1 MNPPVSDVTDLP
13 ADGGSHT
20 GLGPDPALDDP
31 GAALP
36 GSARLVVV
44 VGPSGAGKDSLL
56 RLWRASLPAAQ
67 RPHLARRSITRP
79 AEQGAQVHEAH
90 EALTPEQFV
99 AQVRADA
106 FALRWQAHGLHYG
119 IRHAELAPLAR
130 GQWVLLN
137 GSRAH
142 LPQLRLAAPRA
153 RVLLVDAPEALRAA
167 RLQARGR
174 EPAPAHA
181 ARLQRQLPVP
191 AASGPAPD
199 LHIVND
205 RSLAEAAAQL
215 SAWWQSLHTMASAA

>member
-1 MNPPVSDVTDLP
+1 MTTIAIDSYFDAP
-13 ADGGSHT
+13 AAAAADR
-20 GLGPDPALDDP
+20 A
-31 GAALP
+31 AALP
-36 GSARLVVV
+36 GSARLIVV

-56 RLWRASLPAAQ
+56 TLWRASLPFWQ

-79 AEQGAQVHEAH
+79 AEAGAQVHEAH

-99 AQVRADA
+99 AMARAGA

-119 IRHAELAPLAR
+119 IRHAQLAPLSR
-130 GQWVLLN
+130 GGWVLLN

-142 LPQLRLAAPRA
+142 LPLLRLAAPRA

-181 ARLQRQLPVP
+181 ARLQRQLPGVGQV
-191 AASGPAPD
+191 GPAPD

-205 RSLAEAAAQL
+205 RSLADAAAQL
-215 SAWWQSLHTMASAA
+215 QAWWLRLQATAPDA